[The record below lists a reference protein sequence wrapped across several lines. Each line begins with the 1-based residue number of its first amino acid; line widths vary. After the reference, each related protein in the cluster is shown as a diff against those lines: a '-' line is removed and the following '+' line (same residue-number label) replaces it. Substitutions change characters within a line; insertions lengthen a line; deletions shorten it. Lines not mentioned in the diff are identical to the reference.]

1 MLPQIYVT
9 TVLFLIIFIILSFI
23 SFLLLTVLLI
33 PIIFLFLLSTP
44 QPYPS
49 IIHIYQPSIIHIY
62 QPSIIHIYQSPIIH
76 IYQSPIINIHH
87 LIYFFLFKYF
97 SNIQM
102 ITKFLHQF
110 FIKPYFLF
118 LLFNLLSKH
127 CRSIQSIIHCI
138 FYKTSYTL
146 DQPIY
151 PLYQPIL
158 LQTSFKLLLNAPI
171 LFPKKHFGV
180 VLFQSITI
188 VHLLHPFYI
197 VHTIDHLAILLL

>member
-44 QPYPS
+44 QPY
-49 IIHIYQPSIIHIY
+49 
-62 QPSIIHIYQSPIIH
+62 PSIIHIYQSPIIH